1 MHKNHLKQCPKMDQ
15 KWTQNGPKMGPKWP
29 PKWTPKWIPSGTPFS
44 SLKLAISSLKVRN
57 PRPRTESAS
66 LWRVDQ
72 KSFTSA
78 YSVMR
83 STWFVYIRNVRY
95 MNACIYLR
103 FLCLEFLR
111 TPRSSHATFA
121 NAVRT
126 LFSQI
131 LLTHFCIS
139 LSHAVFTRWFYVF
152 FVFPPYAHSLFTFTM
167 FDIVFAR
174 YVRFPYFRL
183 EHISNPRL
191 QSPNFITLMYV
202 FASTA
207 QTSLPEHSSTPRP
220 CVLSCAT
227 NTPIWHTGY
236 SSKNWAFT
244 NSSRRMFRFPTA
256 TPTETVGAVAEAAE
270 SKYAFGWGSMRWG
283 ACSNNL
289 L

>member
-1 MHKNHLKQCPKMDQ
+1 M
-15 KWTQNGPKMGPKWP
+15 
-29 PKWTPKWIPSGTPFS
+29 
-44 SLKLAISSLKVRN
+44 RN

-83 STWFVYIRNVRY
+83 FTWFVYIRNVRY

-111 TPRSSHATFA
+111 TPRSSHAIFA

-152 FVFPPYAHSLFTFTM
+152 FVFPLYAHSLF
-167 FDIVFAR
+167 
-174 YVRFPYFRL
+174 
-183 EHISNPRL
+183 
-191 QSPNFITLMYV
+191 
-202 FASTA
+202 
-207 QTSLPEHSSTPRP
+207 SSTPRP

-244 NSSRRMFRFPTA
+244 NSSRRMFRFPMA

>member
-1 MHKNHLKQCPKMDQ
+1 MILYNIILYIIHVLLCYVIILLYYMFIIVFIYCIIIVCIMIYNITWYNMILLKRNPFVVHKNHLKQCPKMDQ

-111 TPRSSHATFA
+111 TPRSSHAIFA
-121 NAVRT
+121 NAVRA
-126 LFSQI
+126 LFS
-131 LLTHFCIS
+131 
-139 LSHAVFTRWFYVF
+139 
-152 FVFPPYAHSLFTFTM
+152 
-167 FDIVFAR
+167 
-174 YVRFPYFRL
+174 
-183 EHISNPRL
+183 
-191 QSPNFITLMYV
+191 
-202 FASTA
+202 
-207 QTSLPEHSSTPRP
+207 
-220 CVLSCAT
+220 
-227 NTPIWHTGY
+227 
-236 SSKNWAFT
+236 
-244 NSSRRMFRFPTA
+244 
-256 TPTETVGAVAEAAE
+256 
-270 SKYAFGWGSMRWG
+270 
-283 ACSNNL
+283 
-289 L
+289 